1 VDRDEVLVA
10 LALRGPAGPGVARV
24 VEAALGWH
32 VVAPDDPVLPA
43 RCRLV
48 DLAGLRAAGRVP
60 GLVDV
65 LVVDADD
72 PPGEVAAAA
81 REVAGVV
88 GPDPGPDDL
97 RGALDRL
104 APAAPAVGP
113 WRSVGASAGGVGCT
127 TVAAAL
133 AGLRAWRTGPTLL
146 VASGPAH
153 LDAVPTLG
161 PSDLASPSAWAAALP
176 APGVPDL
183 RIARWRGASEVV
195 PGDVVGPTTVVDLGP
210 VDVAA
215 GPLDVLVVRPDRA
228 GVRTAGGA
236 LGRPVVVVVGDG
248 PCGVDAVR
256 RASGGPVVCVA
267 WSVRVAAAAARGR
280 LPAGLPGRW
289 LRPLVPLVLDATVVA
304 A

>member
-1 VDRDEVLVA
+1 MDDDEVLVA
-10 LALRGPAGPGVARV
+10 LAMRGPAAPGVARV

-48 DLAGLRAAGRVP
+48 DLAGLHAVGRVP
-60 GLVDV
+60 GLADV

-72 PPGEVAAAA
+72 PPAELAAAA
-81 REVAGVV
+81 RAAAAVV
-88 GPDPGPDDL
+88 GPDPGPDEL
-97 RGALDRL
+97 RDALERL
-104 APAAPAVGP
+104 VPPAPRAGP
-113 WRSVGASAGGVGCT
+113 WRSIGASAGGVGCT

-161 PSDLASPSAWAAALP
+161 AADLASPAAWAAAVP

-183 RIARWRGASEVV
+183 RVARWRDSVDAV
-195 PGDVVGPTTVVDLGP
+195 PGDVAGPPTVVDLGP

-228 GVRTAGGA
+228 GVRAAGAA

-248 PCGVDAVR
+248 PCGVGAVR
-256 RASGGPVVCVA
+256 TAAVGRVVELV
-267 WSVRVAAAAARGR
+267 WSARVAAAAARGR

-289 LRPLVPLVLDATVVA
+289 LQPLVPLVAGAPAVA

>member
-1 VDRDEVLVA
+1 MDDDEVLVA
-10 LALRGPAGPGVARV
+10 LALRGPGASGVARV

-48 DLAGLRAAGRVP
+48 DLAGLRAAGPVP
-60 GLVDV
+60 GLADV

-72 PPGEVAAAA
+72 PPGELAAAA
-81 REVAGVV
+81 REAAVVV

-97 RGALDRL
+97 RAALDRL
-104 APAAPAVGP
+104 APPAPRSGP

-153 LDAVPTLG
+153 LADVPRLG
-161 PSDLASPSAWAAALP
+161 PADLSSPAAWAAAHP

-183 RIARWRGASEVV
+183 RVARWRRVPDVV
-195 PGDVVGPTTVVDLGP
+195 PGDVADPATVVDLGP

-228 GVRTAGGA
+228 GVHAAGEA
-236 LGRPVVVVVGDG
+236 LGRATVVVVGDG
-248 PCGVDAVR
+248 PCGVGAVR
-256 RASGGPVVCVA
+256 SVASGPVVQLP
-267 WSVRVAAAAARGR
+267 WSARVAAAAARGR
-280 LPAGLPGRW
+280 LPAALPGRW
-289 LRPLVPLVLDATVVA
+289 LQPLVPLVGDARAVA